1 MALQGAI
8 GGLVAVSLTMPIETV
23 QKNFTT
29 KQQVGNKPTTFLKT
43 AKQIYRENGII
54 GYWRGYFPLALVNVS
69 DKFLYFF
76 FFTNLVNLAK
86 NKKTGKV
93 SYIANLFIG
102 YLSDLLRLP
111 VTYPIEMVSFK
122 MITSK
127 DATLTKAIKDIA
139 SSENG
144 MLSFYDGVTSYFGLG
159 LRPAIQDVIFV
170 QIKYLLLT
178 ASGKLT
184 NDALTL
190 FQGFW
195 LGAISRMIAT
205 IITYPYFRAKVEF
218 MTKKKKDEDKDASI
232 LDCIKRIYKTGGI
245 GSLWRGIYGELV
257 RGVLFNAIMMA
268 VKEGIENT

>member
-1 MALQGAI
+1 MWQ
-8 GGLVAVSLTMPIETV
+8 
-23 QKNFTT
+23 
-29 KQQVGNKPTTFLKT
+29 
-43 AKQIYRENGII
+43 
-54 GYWRGYFPLALVNVS
+54 
-69 DKFLYFF
+69 YFF

-170 QIKYLLLT
+170 QIKYLLL
-178 ASGKLT
+178 
-184 NDALTL
+184 
-190 FQGFW
+190 
-195 LGAISRMIAT
+195 I
-205 IITYPYFRAKVEF
+205 YF
-218 MTKKKKDEDKDASI
+218 TKFI
-232 LDCIKRIYKTGGI
+232 
-245 GSLWRGIYGELV
+245 
-257 RGVLFNAIMMA
+257 
-268 VKEGIENT
+268 

>member
-8 GGLVAVSLTMPIETV
+8 GGLVAVTLTMPIETI

-29 KQQVGNKPTTFLKT
+29 NRRGKTTFFET
-43 AKQIYRENGII
+43 AVNIYQESGFF
-54 GYWRGYFPLALVNVS
+54 GFWRGYVPLALVNVS

-76 FFTNLVNLAK
+76 FFNVLINIAK

-111 VTYPIEMVSFK
+111 ITYPIEVISFK

-127 DATLTKAIKDIA
+127 DVTIRRAIKDIW
-139 SSENG
+139 SSKQG
-144 MLSFYDGVTSYFGLG
+144 IMGFYDGIYSYCGLG
-159 LRPAIQDVIFV
+159 LRPAIQDVMFV
-170 QIKYLLLT
+170 QIKYGLLT
-178 ASGKLT
+178 TSGKMAT
-184 NDALTL
+184 GALT
-190 FQGFW
+190 FFEGFW

-205 IITYPYFRAKVEF
+205 ALTYPFFRAKVEF
-218 MTKKKKDEDKDASI
+218 MKKKKKEKDKSI
-232 LDCIKRIYKTGGI
+232 IDCIKRIYAAGGI
-245 GSLWRGIYGELV
+245 ESLWRGIYGELC

-268 VKEGIENT
+268 TKESIENL

>member
-122 MITSK
+122 
-127 DATLTKAIKDIA
+127 
-139 SSENG
+139 
-144 MLSFYDGVTSYFGLG
+144 
-159 LRPAIQDVIFV
+159 
-170 QIKYLLLT
+170 
-178 ASGKLT
+178 
-184 NDALTL
+184 
-190 FQGFW
+190 
-195 LGAISRMIAT
+195 
-205 IITYPYFRAKVEF
+205 
-218 MTKKKKDEDKDASI
+218 
-232 LDCIKRIYKTGGI
+232 IYKSRSKRRYSRSSKNTCL
-245 GSLWRGIYGELV
+245 GSKLV
-257 RGVLFNAIMMA
+257 
-268 VKEGIENT
+268 